1 MSKVKIST
9 IKKVAS
15 KIKKNVKKNNEL
27 PKFKHFNE
35 GQIANLLTNA
45 VLSPKTQIKH
55 IKVKKP
61 SSTSD
66 GTHISR
72 QVNKTDYIDM
82 ATRIS
87 NYIKKNGQA
96 PNNVVYKDYKIS
108 YEVYTDMFARI
119 VNYFYKKGKFPK
131 QVNVNSKAFDKT
143 VESAEQVYNYF
154 CKVLN
159 NGKNV
164 KTVDDALKLLDSKG
178 YGFYYDDTYSNKQ
191 SIDRVKNRQGI
202 NCTDSMQVMMN
213 VVNTIIKKYGT
224 YKKVECIH
232 VRCRSSGTGHV
243 RMRILMKDGAYI
255 YRDPASV
262 LDGSGVTSNWCLNGI
277 LLAVNPSWFMTNL
290 NR

>member
-1 MSKVKIST
+1 MSKVKVST
-9 IKKVAS
+9 IKKIAY
-15 KIKKNVKKNNEL
+15 KIKKNVKKNQEL
-27 PKFKHFNE
+27 PKFKHFNN
-35 GQIANLLTNA
+35 GQIAYILANA
-45 VLSPKTQIKH
+45 ITTPNKQIKH
-55 IKVKKP
+55 IKVKNP
-61 SSTSD
+61 STTD
-66 GTHISR
+66 GGSHISR
-72 QVNKTDYIDM
+72 QISKADYIDM
-82 ATRIS
+82 AKRVAV
-87 NYIKKNGQA
+87 YIKENGQA
-96 PNNVVYKDYKIS
+96 PSFVSYKDYKVNFN
-108 YEVYTDMFARI
+108 VYIDMFARI
-119 VNYFYKKGKFPK
+119 VYFQQRKGRFAK
-131 QVNVNSKAFDKT
+131 QVNVNSKAFDTT
-143 VESAEQVYNYF
+143 VESAEEVYNYF

-164 KTVDDALKLLDSKG
+164 KTVDEALKLLDSKG

-232 VRCRSSGTGHV
+232 VKCRSSGTGHV

-255 YRDPASV
+255 YKDPSSV

-277 LLAVNPSWFMTNL
+277 LLAVNPSWFMANL